1 MSHGSPMVGAD
12 NGATLV
18 ADSEGTGAGLHMLLG
33 YVHYHFFISIF
44 TLEYYCELFFQF
56 SNGSV

>member
-1 MSHGSPMVGAD
+1 MVGAD
-12 NGATLV
+12 DSAILV
-18 ADSEGTGAGLHMLLG
+18 ADSECAGTGLHMLFG